1 MNIRVFFSIYFI
13 SALSSCIYGQ
23 NDREIIRGITNK
35 VTHLEISKDK
45 SFNYLIGGQK
55 ILEKN
60 LNDIKEDGKHQ
71 QITICCSNGVLCC
84 DDGKML
90 ELDNNDINNIDNLD
104 KNGFAFAYVNTN
116 NRDSI
121 KRIKYVGE
129 IGDGN
134 QNGNANLLNTL
145 KTELDNKKI
154 NFEKN
159 LLDKIISIL
168 EKVFNGIDDR
178 EGINIPQYLK
188 NKNYLENLGLF
199 ANENFLNELNQIVL
213 NLDKIYSFISELD
226 KMFTSNSVFTDE
238 VSELK
243 HSNTTIIT
251 DNQENREK
259 ANDINDLKE
268 KILKKMKFCVADS
281 IFEKIN
287 KKEFFNIFDLG
298 KIKESL
304 KVLKNNYKDLF
315 QDLLQQDDNESYFFA
330 NLELFF

>member
-1 MNIRVFFSIYFI
+1 MNIRGFFSICFI
-13 SALSSCIYGQ
+13 SALSSCLYGQ
-23 NDREIIRGITNK
+23 NDEGIIQEITDK
-35 VTHLEISKDK
+35 VTNLHVSKDL
-45 SFNYLIGGQK
+45 SFDYLIGGQK

-178 EGINIPQYLK
+178 KGINIPQYLK
-188 NKNYLENLGLF
+188 KKVYLENLGLF

-259 ANDINDLKE
+259 VKALHISE
-268 KILKKMKFCVADS
+268 K
-281 IFEKIN
+281 
-287 KKEFFNIFDLG
+287 
-298 KIKESL
+298 SL
-304 KVLKNNYKDLF
+304 Y
-315 QDLLQQDDNESYFFA
+315 QLLQYFFEQLLSYHA
-330 NLELFF
+330 HTMLFFQLTHLLHPE